1 MQRGTIHFL
10 ASLTPKPYFVHGQ
23 IAMEIPLHLG
33 ALGPPPQK
41 KLTEDA
47 RRRAG
52 TVNGQWRRRAPADTH
67 SFIVRSVQ
75 QGKVGDGSTTWGG
88 DAYYCRTI

>member
-10 ASLTPKPYFVHGQ
+10 ASLTPKLHFVHGQ

-41 KLTEDA
+41 KLTADA
-47 RRRAG
+47 RRRAD
-52 TVNGQWRRRAPADTH
+52 TVNGQ
-67 SFIVRSVQ
+67 
-75 QGKVGDGSTTWGG
+75 
-88 DAYYCRTI
+88 